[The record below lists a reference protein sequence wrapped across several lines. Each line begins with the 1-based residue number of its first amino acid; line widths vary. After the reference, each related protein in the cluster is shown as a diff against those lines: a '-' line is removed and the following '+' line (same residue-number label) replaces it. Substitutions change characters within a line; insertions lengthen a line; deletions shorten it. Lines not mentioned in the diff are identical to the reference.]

1 MDKEKNTSE
10 GQGTRAAQQLRAPF
24 LILFSTF
31 FILSGCFNIRPV
43 EPPSSS
49 ASNWVSPTD
58 YQILLNNL
66 QLSVN
71 QRNVQNYLRCFNQDK
86 LDFQPVASLFNNN
99 ENIWVNWSI
108 SDEQAY
114 FDNFV
119 ADLAVNTGNS
129 LSLTETDLQDVTSD
143 SLKYVGDYLLRVNH
157 SDTSLTTLFQ
167 GQLQLVIKLNAFNE
181 WEIERWTDIEIYPDS
196 SWSELKLR
204 YVQ

>member
-1 MDKEKNTSE
+1 MDKEKNTNE
-10 GQGTRAAQQLRAPF
+10 GHRTLAAQQLRAPF
-24 LILFSTF
+24 LILCSIF

-71 QRNVQNYLRCFNQDK
+71 QRNVQNYLRCFNQEK

-119 ADLAVNTGNS
+119 ADLAVSTGNS

-167 GQLQLVIKLNAFNE
+167 GQLQLVIKLNSFNE
-181 WEIERWTDIEIYPDS
+181 WEIERWTDIEIFQDS

>member
-1 MDKEKNTSE
+1 MRKKHLSA
-10 GQGTRAAQQLRAPF
+10 RF
-24 LILFSTF
+24 LVLYPLFCILT
-31 FILSGCFNIRPV
+31 GCFNIRPV

-58 YQILLNNL
+58 YQILINNL
-66 QLSVN
+66 QQSVN
-71 QRNVQNYLRCFNQDK
+71 QRNVQNYLRCFNQEM
-86 LDFQPVASLFNNN
+86 LEFQPTASLFNNN
-99 ENIWVNWSI
+99 ENIWANWSI

-119 ADLAVNTGNS
+119 ADLAVTTGNS

-181 WEIERWTDIEIYPDS
+181 WEIERWTDIEIFADS

>member
-1 MDKEKNTSE
+1 MMAAKDIDERA
-10 GQGTRAAQQLRAPF
+10 GTVVAQKLRSPF
-24 LILFSTF
+24 IMLLAIVIL
-31 FILSGCFNIRPV
+31 LAGCFNIRPV

-58 YQILLNNL
+58 YQILLDNL
-66 QLSVN
+66 QQSVN
-71 QRNVQNYLRCFNQDK
+71 QRNVQNYLRCFNQEQ
-86 LDFQPVASLFNNN
+86 LEFQPVASLFNNN

-119 ADLAVNTGNS
+119 ADLAVATGNS

-181 WEIERWTDIEIYPDS
+181 WEIERWTDIEIYQDS